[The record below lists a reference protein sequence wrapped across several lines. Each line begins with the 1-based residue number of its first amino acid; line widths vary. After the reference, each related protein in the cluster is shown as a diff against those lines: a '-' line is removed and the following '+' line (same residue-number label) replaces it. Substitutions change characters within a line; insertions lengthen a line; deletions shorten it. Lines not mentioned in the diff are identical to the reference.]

1 MLNSNKMLFL
11 YFNLCL
17 IVEFDSVS
25 CSFITISVLTYSDD
39 YDKQY
44 DDILNLSKN
53 NKGILYCTSLS
64 FTLFYLQ
71 FTEEVWRFIWWQIR
85 SCKDTSTTRKLKIP
99 FTFQEDVCNQ
109 TRKEKA
115 AITRGIETIC
125 RTILSEG

>member
-25 CSFITISVLTYSDD
+25 CSFIAISVLTYSDD

-53 NKGILYCTSLS
+53 NKGILYCTSLIA
-64 FTLFYLQ
+64 FYCCLTFHNLQLNHTLYLKYRFKIKHFILDLINRPPQKKSIQ
-71 FTEEVWRFIWWQIR
+71 F
-85 SCKDTSTTRKLKIP
+85 LNL
-99 FTFQEDVCNQ
+99 DVYSYHL
-109 TRKEKA
+109 
-115 AITRGIETIC
+115 
-125 RTILSEG
+125 RTILIR